1 MAAHLTDR
9 IGYPVILYRGQ
20 LMAEANEPERR
31 HIKDLS
37 VGALARKRILRLL
50 SDPAYIVRVARYALG
65 LRTALHT
72 EDRRILEQ
80 VIFPYY
86 ANRDDMHT
94 VLFVGCQW
102 YTRHYEKTY
111 FPRQKFWTI
120 DAMRDARRY
129 GASHHVVAPLESL
142 ADFFPEETLDL
153 IICNGVYG
161 WGLDSRVHCDAAFAQ
176 CHSRLRRGGHFVL
189 GWNDTPELAPVP
201 PEHIA
206 SFGLFRR
213 VNFPEF
219 STWRFVTQI
228 EQRHVFDFY
237 CK

>member
-1 MAAHLTDR
+1 
-9 IGYPVILYRGQ
+9 
-20 LMAEANEPERR
+20 MAENDGPER
-31 HIKDLS
+31 HHVEDLGA
-37 VGALARKRILRLL
+37 GALARKRILRLF
-50 SDPAYIVRVARYALG
+50 SDPAYIVRVVRYALG
-65 LRTALHT
+65 LRTAVHT

-129 GASHHVVAPLESL
+129 GGSHHVVAPLESL
-142 ADFFPEETLDL
+142 ADFFPEETFDL

-161 WGLDSRVHCDAAFAQ
+161 WGLNSPEQCETAFAQ
-176 CHSRLRRGGHFVL
+176 CHSRLRLGGHFLL

-201 PEHIA
+201 PERIG
-206 SFGLFRR
+206 SLGLFHR
-213 VNFPEF
+213 VSFPEF
-219 STWRFVTQI
+219 GTWRFITQT

>member
-1 MAAHLTDR
+1 
-9 IGYPVILYRGQ
+9 
-20 LMAEANEPERR
+20 MAEANEPERR

-86 ANRDDMHT
+86 ANRNDMHT

-102 YTRHYEKTY
+102 YTRQYEKTY
-111 FPRQKFWTI
+111 FPRQTFWTI
-120 DAMRDARRY
+120 EPLRDARRY

-142 ADFFPEETLDL
+142 ADFFPEETFDL

-161 WGLDSRVHCDAAFAQ
+161 LGLDSRVHCDAAFAQ

>member
-1 MAAHLTDR
+1 
-9 IGYPVILYRGQ
+9 
-20 LMAEANEPERR
+20 MAEANEPERR

-86 ANRDDMHT
+86 ANRNDMHT

-102 YTRHYEKTY
+102 YTRQYEKTY
-111 FPRQKFWTI
+111 FPRQTFWTI
-120 DAMRDARRY
+120 EPLRDARRY

-142 ADFFPEETLDL
+142 ADFFPEETFDL